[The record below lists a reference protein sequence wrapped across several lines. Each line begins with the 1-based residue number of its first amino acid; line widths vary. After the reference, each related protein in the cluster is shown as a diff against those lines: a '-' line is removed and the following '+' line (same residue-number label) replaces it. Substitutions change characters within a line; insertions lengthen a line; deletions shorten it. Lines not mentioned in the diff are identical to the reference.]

1 MVSLSVSENNLG
13 DAVAGVAVRDDDVI
27 IVVVDAAF
35 PLLHA
40 LRSIAAAV
48 ASKISQSGRGQD
60 HAVRGASAVPPR
72 PLPLDVGRVVDVARR
87 GRSL

>member
-1 MVSLSVSENNLG
+1 MRENNLG
-13 DAVAGVAVRDDDVI
+13 DAVAVVAVRDDDVI
-27 IVVVDAAF
+27 VDVVVDAAL

-40 LRSIAAAV
+40 LRSVAAA
-48 ASKISQSGRGQD
+48 AAIKIRQSGRGQD

>member
-1 MVSLSVSENNLG
+1 MREDNLG
-13 DAVAGVAVRDDDVI
+13 DAVASVAVRDDDVI

-48 ASKISQSGRGQD
+48 DSKISQSGCGQD

-72 PLPLDVGRVVDVARR
+72 PLLLNVGRVVNVAGR